1 MDVVLEYAEKVIV
14 LQDGKVLKIAS
25 PTELFQDENFESYSL
40 EMPIVYQFA
49 VALIKKSIAIDL
61 TKVKNPE
68 TLAKEIVKARD
79 VK

>member
-1 MDVVLEYAEKVIV
+1 
-14 LQDGKVLKIAS
+14 
-25 PTELFQDENFESYSL
+25 
-40 EMPIVYQFA
+40 MPIVYQFA
-49 VALIKKSIAIDL
+49 VALIKKGIAIDL